1 MSGAC
6 RGGRRSLPLE
16 DGDGLAKDVP
26 LGPVG
31 GLADR
36 LPQREPPHLLHLV
49 VVLGDVTPRGPHQV
63 EPHRLADP
71 LALPLVEVR
80 DRAEIPVDLG
90 LEPGLLT
97 DLPEGRVLG
106 RLLVLDEPLRQAPGE
121 LAAAR
126 PPRGQ
131 RDVDGAIGAPKDN
144 APGRALRPS
153 PHDRD
158 PPPPPRSSREPL
170 ELRAPGEL
178 LEWAELLREPGE
190 LRESRDSA
198 PLLGVEDERAILA
211 TFAPVA
217 GTRSAPRSLRI
228 AVASPPAK
236 YRTCWS
242 ARALSATTRNPGG
255 RPAGGMASARYSVS
269 WEARAGLTSP
279 ISCARTEART
289 RSGSGSHSAE
299 TMAAT
304 GPRSV
309 SKTTTLP
316 TIWGGRSRT
325 AAIRSADR
333 SRPRTGSS
341 SCLMSRPTR

>member
-144 APGRALRPS
+144 APGRALRPA

-170 ELRAPGEL
+170 ELREPGEL
-178 LEWAELLREPGE
+178 RESGELLREPGELWESGELLREPGE

-289 RSGSGSHSAE
+289 RSGSGSQ
-299 TMAAT
+299 
-304 GPRSV
+304 
-309 SKTTTLP
+309 
-316 TIWGGRSRT
+316 
-325 AAIRSADR
+325 
-333 SRPRTGSS
+333 
-341 SCLMSRPTR
+341 